1 MSAIP
6 SSRFLIPEDILSQ
19 FLSVASSNISKEDGK
34 HMETLAFAAGHFEDG
49 FYKVTDIIFPRQL
62 STPFSVEDKGNN
74 IFCIGTMSTMICN
87 LNKCTSEVSKVFCP
101 WAWFPDHRFM
111 GTMISMKY

>member
-62 STPFSVEDKGNN
+62 STPFCVEDKGNN
-74 IFCIGTMSTMICN
+74 IF
-87 LNKCTSEVSKVFCP
+87 VF
-101 WAWFPDHRFM
+101 FF
-111 GTMISMKY
+111 